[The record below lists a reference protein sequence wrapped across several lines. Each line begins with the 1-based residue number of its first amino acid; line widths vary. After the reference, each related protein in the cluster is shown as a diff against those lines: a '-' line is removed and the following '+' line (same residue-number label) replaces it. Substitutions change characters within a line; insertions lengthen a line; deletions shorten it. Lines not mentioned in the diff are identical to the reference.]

1 MASERGDGFNFT
13 VSINDVVLDQDT
25 IARIE
30 ERLGKMML
38 EELAGLDSGGDLV
51 AKPLPTARAIGGGSG
66 GGHGGGTA
74 GMHIGRG

>member
-1 MASERGDGFNFT
+1 MTERQDAFNFT
-13 VSINDVVLDQDT
+13 IAINDIVLDDET
-25 IARIE
+25 IIRIE

-51 AKPLPTARAIGGGSG
+51 AKPLPTARSIGGGFG

-74 GMHIGRG
+74 GMSIGRG